1 MSLSSKKQQGFGFI
15 PLIFI
20 IALLFTVISIALKIA
35 PVYLNH
41 SKVTAMLDQL
51 KEEAHGEKKTEF
63 DIKSSLSKRININN
77 IDDVTQGDITVNKQG
92 KAFKVL
98 INYEVVRPIY
108 GNLSVL
114 IEFNDEVEV
123 GVE

>member
-1 MSLSSKKQQGFGFI
+1 MSLSSKNQQGIGFI

-20 IALLFTVISIALKIA
+20 MTLLFTVISITLKIV

-51 KEEAHGEKKTEF
+51 KQEADGEKKTES
-63 DIKSSLSKRININN
+63 DIKGSLSKRININN

-98 INYEVVRPIY
+98 INYEVVKQIY

>member
-1 MSLSSKKQQGFGFI
+1 MSLSSKNQQGIGFI

-20 IALLFTVISIALKIA
+20 MTLLFTVISITLKIV

-51 KEEAHGEKKTEF
+51 KQEADGEKKTES
-63 DIKSSLSKRININN
+63 DIKGSISKRININN

-98 INYEVVRPIY
+98 INYEVVKQIY